1 MRNFL
6 HTKYA
11 ILIIICLIVT
21 NGCVLNK
28 LTSDSEHCYDVES
41 FKQSF
46 NNMANLSVISLT
58 NELESN
64 TKNLSEI
71 KTILGE
77 PIEEWMDT
85 FEYGLYVNTRCDDFY
100 PESYYPYF
108 PDTLWRV
115 PLLIIHKCVW
125 GKDNKDI
132 TLFFANDCNNGEQP
146 FWGYVTEY
154 DYDYYIPLR
163 LLPEKD
169 FSLDQVINKRGKP
182 IYESVYTVTYGVD
195 FSMFRNI
202 YALRDVPEA
211 TIHLYKWYIDYYHS
225 LVLAYLEDEDK
236 DKSKPICG
244 MLCNNMYFDYE

>member
-1 MRNFL
+1 MRIQL
-6 HTKYA
+6 TTKYA
-11 ILIIICLIVT
+11 ILIMFCLVVS
-21 NGCVLNK
+21 NGCVFNK
-28 LTSDSEHCYDVES
+28 GTSDNEHCYDVES
-41 FKQSF
+41 FKEPF
-46 NNMANLSVISLT
+46 KHIANLSVISLT
-58 NELESN
+58 KELEYN

-77 PIEEWMDT
+77 PIEEYMDT
-85 FEYGLYVNTRCDDFY
+85 FKYGRYVESRDDDQ
-100 PESYYPYF
+100 SIDYYYYYF
-108 PDTLWRV
+108 PDTLWEV

-125 GKDNKDI
+125 GKGNKNI

-146 FWGYVTEY
+146 FWGYVMEY

-169 FSLDQVINKRGKP
+169 FSLNQVINKRGKP

-195 FSMFRNI
+195 YSMFRDI

-236 DKSKPICG
+236 DKSKPVCG